1 MEIIRKYKK
10 LSTWD
15 FLELVDNELAP
26 GSFPSLEEY
35 ISYLDELKMRAYESI
50 SEGEIYKI
58 KLRIKRL
65 SESAQDKLSEAEVK
79 NFLELSKEI
88 SAL

>member
-15 FLELVDNELAP
+15 FLELVDSELAH
-26 GSFPSLEEY
+26 GSSPSLEEY

-65 SESAQDKLSEAEVK
+65 TESAKEKLTNSEVK
-79 NFLELSKEI
+79 SLLELTQELNS
-88 SAL
+88 L